1 MAATEPVIAESA
13 VSTSVEDKQ
22 TIEARVQLKLAAFSR
37 SHRRIAEA
45 FLEQPSSFAKL
56 TLGELAEITGASEPT
71 IVRFCSRL
79 GFSGFKDFKSRLTT
93 EQIGRAEC
101 RARVCRYV

>member
-79 GFSGFKDFKSRLTT
+79 GFSDRTSTRLNSSTNA
-93 EQIGRAEC
+93 QI
-101 RARVCRYV
+101 VCRLLLA